1 MLSKGSQRL
10 TDDHVALGEL
20 LRQLQTSLDHGDV
33 DGSYGK
39 LDLFWAKLAVHIR
52 AEHLHLFPSV
62 VDGLTANAEGEIPAL
77 KLSSTLAAI
86 ERLRADHEFFMRQLA
101 RAIELMR
108 GLINVSD
115 HRVIRQELITIRHI
129 VFEVDK
135 RLTDH
140 NQLEEDQIYQLAGI
154 VLNPE
159 EQAELAKRI
168 GTELENR
175 PPRFAAN
182 IW

>member
-10 TDDHVALGEL
+10 ADDHVVLDEL
-20 LRQLQTSLDHGDV
+20 LKQLQSALDHADIDTG
-33 DGSYGK
+33 YAK

-62 VDGLTANAEGEIPAL
+62 GLTANAEGEIPAL
-77 KLSSTLAAI
+77 RLPRTLAAI

-115 HRVIRQELITIRHI
+115 HRLIRQELIIVRHI
-129 VFEVDK
+129 IFEVEQ
-135 RLTDH
+135 RLSDH
-140 NQLEEDQIYQLAGI
+140 NQLEENEIYQLAGM
-154 VLNPE
+154 VLSAE

-168 GTELENR
+168 VQELENR
-175 PPRFAAN
+175 PPRFAAA